1 MKNIKL
7 FSVVALSL
15 ALLAGCSN
23 DKPANQGANKQNA
36 GAATENKV
44 AYTEMAGEELDK
56 IEEDNKAKE
65 KYLVIDVRPVDQ
77 YNEGHVKHAINI
89 PVDEL
94 KDRLSEIESYK
105 DKDVVTVCN
114 TGKKSSEAAQIL
126 VDNGFTKVANAQGV
140 KDFSYT
146 TMTKAATVLGPQFN
160 EMAKS
165 GNYTIIDVRDE
176 KDYNEGHIA
185 GAIHTTVDTYMD
197 DIKSFPTDKPFLTYC
212 YSGNRSW
219 QVADELAKEGHEVY
233 NAYDGTKEYDGYELV
248 K

>member
-7 FSVVALSL
+7 FSVVALAL
-15 ALLAGCSN
+15 ALLVGCSN
-23 DKPANQGANKQNA
+23 DKPANQGANKTNA
-36 GAATENKV
+36 GTATDTQV
-44 AYTEMAGEELDK
+44 AYSEMTGEELDK
-56 IEEDNKAKE
+56 IQEDNKEKE
-65 KYLVIDVRPVDQ
+65 NYLVIDVRPAEQ

-94 KDRLSEIESYK
+94 KDRLAEIESYK

-140 KDFSYT
+140 KDFEYT
-146 TMTKAATVLGPQFN
+146 TMTKAATVLGPKFN

-176 KDYNEGHIA
+176 KDYNEGHIE
-185 GAIHTTVDTYMD
+185 GALHTTADTYMD

-219 QVADELAKEGHEVY
+219 AVADELAKEGHEVY